1 LENEDRVETED
12 ISESPKK
19 DDPTKSSRKLALV
32 TGASSGI
39 GVDFARELARRNHD
53 LLLAARRVERLEEVK
68 AELLGEFPNTTIG
81 VVPCDLNQ
89 SNGAQQLFDDVE
101 ALGFQVDVL
110 VNNAGLG
117 RFGSFLEQSIE
128 EIEAMIQ
135 VNVTSLTVLARLFGA
150 DMAERGGGV
159 ILNHASFSAIQPTPD
174 FAVYSGAKSY
184 VLSFSQALEQNIRS
198 AGVKVSALC
207 PGFFRSEFL
216 DEAGQDPSFIT
227 RCIMLDRRKVARA
240 GVKGALRGK
249 TIIIPGILYKM
260 LNLGTRFLPRPVIT
274 GLADIAVKH

>member
-1 LENEDRVETED
+1 MAETED
-12 ISESPKK
+12 MTKTSQTSES
-19 DDPTKSSRKLALV
+19 TKSGKLALV

-39 GVDFARELARRNHD
+39 GVDFARELARREYN

-68 AELLGEFPNTTIG
+68 AELLGEFPSITID
-81 VVPCDLNQ
+81 VLACDLNQ
-89 SNGAQQLFDDVE
+89 GDGARQLFDDVKQ
-101 ALGFQVDVL
+101 LGLHVDVL

-117 RFGSFLEQSIE
+117 RFGLFLDQSIE
-128 EIEAMIQ
+128 EMEAMIQ
-135 VNVTSLTVLARLFGA
+135 VNVTSLTVLARLFGTQ
-150 DMAERGGGV
+150 MAEYGGGV

-174 FAVYSGAKSY
+174 YAVYSGSKSY
-184 VLSFSQALEQNIRS
+184 VLSFSQALEQNLR
-198 AGVKVSALC
+198 ATGVKVSVLC

-227 RCIMLDRRKVARA
+227 RCIMLDRKKVARA

-274 GLADIAVKH
+274 GLANIAVKL